1 MNNANYYFGNVNVNV
16 LGTKAVVA
24 EKKRYLLNAL
34 NSVLESGLADY
45 RMWMQT
51 TFTINGVRYVM
62 PNVSTLKVKNTDNYV
77 FIIQGFGCKPHT
89 VTLCDNPK
97 LIRHLVEEIE
107 MCVTEKQMQDK
118 KLQEEAE
125 KKRKQEEFE
134 SFETL
139 YNGSEFLQ
147 MNVNSR
153 QTMVQEIREKMEI
166 LEKRDKDFM
175 NDCFDLMTK
184 LSGTETA
191 AKFVEFMKTKLETL

>member
-1 MNNANYYFGNVNVNV
+1 MNANYYFGNVNVNV

-45 RMWMQT
+45 RLWVQT

-62 PNVSTLKVKNTDNYV
+62 PNISTLKVKNSDNYV
-77 FIIQGFGCKPHT
+77 FVIQGLGCKPHT
-89 VTLCDNPK
+89 VTLCDNPR
-97 LIRHLVEEIE
+97 LIRHLAEEIE
-107 MCVTEKQMQDK
+107 MCATEKQMQDK

-125 KKRKQEEFE
+125 KKRKQQEEE
-134 SFETL
+134 TFETL

-153 QTMVQEIREKMEI
+153 QTMVQEIRDKMEI
-166 LEKRDKDFM
+166 LEAKEHVFLT
-175 NDCFDLMTK
+175 DCFDLMTK
-184 LSGTETA
+184 LSGAETA

>member
-1 MNNANYYFGNVNVNV
+1 MNANYYFGSVNVQS
-16 LGTKAVVA
+16 LGTKEVV
-24 EKKRYLLNAL
+24 ERKKRYLLNAL
-34 NSVLESGLADY
+34 KSVLESGLVDY
-45 RMWMQT
+45 RIYCDT
-51 TFTINGVRYVM
+51 TFTINGIRYNM
-62 PNVSTLKVKNTDNYV
+62 PTISTLRVKNTNNYV
-77 FIIQGFGCKPHT
+77 FVIQSVGCKPHT

-97 LIRHLVEEIE
+97 LIKHISEEID
-107 MCVTEKQMQDK
+107 VRAFAKLMQDR

-125 KKRKQEEFE
+125 NKRKEQEIE

-153 QTMVQEIREKMEI
+153 QTILQEIRDKMEF
-166 LEKRDKDFM
+166 LEKKDKDFM

>member
-1 MNNANYYFGNVNVNV
+1 MNANYYFGNVNVNS

-62 PNVSTLKVKNTDNYV
+62 PNISTLKVKNSDNYV
-77 FIIQGFGCKPHT
+77 FIIQGLGCKPHT

-97 LIRHLVEEIE
+97 LIRHLAEEIE
-107 MCVTEKQMQDK
+107 NCVCEKRMQDK

-125 KKRKQEEFE
+125 NKRKQQETETFE
-134 SFETL
+134 LL
-139 YNGSEFLQ
+139 YKTSPYLQ
-147 MNVNSR
+147 MNIDSR

-166 LEKRDKDFM
+166 LEAKEHVFLT
-175 NDCFDLMTK
+175 DCFNLMAK
-184 LSGTETA
+184 LSGEETA
-191 AKFVEFMKTKLETL
+191 AKFVEFMKTKLENV